1 MAAAWYNIRELKFN
15 REKKIF
21 NLPAIQRKIVK
32 DTIPWNQYFCC
43 VNAHEDS
50 ENPCSVET
58 ICFFLDAFV
67 CRLQ

>member
-21 NLPAIQRKIVK
+21 NLPAIQQKIVK

-43 VNAHEDS
+43 INAHEDL
-50 ENPCSVET
+50 ENPCSAET

-67 CRLQ
+67 CRLR